1 MSRLSEK
8 KSNKNTNKVV
18 NFMGSTSY
26 VLSPIETL
34 KIIACSSI
42 FGEPSYYRNTS
53 IKVNHSYNMRDYE
66 ILKINEDE
74 TTDKVFINAV
84 NKALLSIEYLLC
96 AIISHHFD

>member
-8 KSNKNTNKVV
+8 KSNKNSNKVV

-53 IKVNHSYNMRDYE
+53 IKANHSYP
-66 ILKINEDE
+66 
-74 TTDKVFINAV
+74 FQ
-84 NKALLSIEYLLC
+84 
-96 AIISHHFD
+96 FF